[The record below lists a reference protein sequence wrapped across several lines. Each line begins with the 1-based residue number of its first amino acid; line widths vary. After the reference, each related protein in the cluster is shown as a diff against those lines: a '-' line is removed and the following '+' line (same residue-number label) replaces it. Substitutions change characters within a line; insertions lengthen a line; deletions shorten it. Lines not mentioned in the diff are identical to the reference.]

1 MTAHGAAPLGT
12 KIVCGDC
19 RDVMSGMPD
28 GSVDLVFT
36 DPPYSTTNL
45 KFDRGFDMGS
55 VLPEIRRVLKPSGW
69 FFCFASFELA
79 AMIYGGGA
87 GSTGLPMPGSRA
99 SRQCSM
105 ATSNGRVIH
114 TRRCM
119 RS

>member
-1 MTAHGAAPLGT
+1 MNQ
-12 KIVCGDC
+12 IICGDC
-19 RDVMSGMPD
+19 MDTLSGMPD
-28 GSVDLVFT
+28 SSVDLILT

-45 KFDRGFDMGS
+45 RFDHGFDMGR
-55 VLPEIRRVLKPSGW
+55 VLPEFRRVLKPSGW

-79 AMIYGGGA
+79 ATIYGGG

-99 SRQCSM
+99 SRPCST

-114 TRRCM
+114 TKRCT